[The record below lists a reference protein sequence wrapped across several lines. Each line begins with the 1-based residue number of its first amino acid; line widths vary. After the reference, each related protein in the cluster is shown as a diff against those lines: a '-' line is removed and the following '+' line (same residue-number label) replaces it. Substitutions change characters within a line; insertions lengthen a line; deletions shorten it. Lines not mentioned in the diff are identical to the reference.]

1 MNERIAVMKKNLPST
16 WLAAGLVLL
25 IVLAAAAWWLWLR
38 IPPLPEGLI
47 QANGRIEGDHFIV
60 AGKLPGKVAELL
72 SREGDSVERGRVL
85 ARLDDAQVRAKVDQ
99 ARQAAAALQAQVQAA
114 QTGLEVA
121 RKDLPLAIQTAE
133 ANLAHA
139 RAQRA
144 SASSSAEQAARDAER
159 FRRLAETGTVDRH
172 RYEQMAL
179 ASEVAA
185 NQARSAEEAVRVAER
200 QLAQARLGDER
211 LRAKADEVKALAA
224 QLDQARAGLAE
235 AESVRADLTIAAPAS
250 GIITQRLVNAGEVV
264 AAGSPL
270 FDIVDLD
277 RLYLQVY
284 VPEKDIGKVRLGL
297 PARIYTDAFPDRPLA
312 ATVRYI
318 AAQAQFTPKE
328 VQTPDE
334 RVKLV
339 YEVRLYL
346 DANPEHR
353 ATPGLPA
360 DAVIRWKEDAP
371 WAKPRW

>member
-1 MNERIAVMKKNLPST
+1 M
-16 WLAAGLVLL
+16 
-25 IVLAAAAWWLWLR
+25 LAAAAWWLWLR

-72 SREGDSVERGRVL
+72 SREGDSAEHGRVL

-121 RKDLPLAIQTAE
+121 RKDLLLAIQTA
-133 ANLAHA
+133 
-139 RAQRA
+139 
-144 SASSSAEQAARDAER
+144 
-159 FRRLAETGTVDRH
+159 
-172 RYEQMAL
+172 
-179 ASEVAA
+179 
-185 NQARSAEEAVRVAER
+185 
-200 QLAQARLGDER
+200 
-211 LRAKADEVKALAA
+211 EVKALAA

-284 VPEKDIGKVRLGL
+284 VPACLKFCV
-297 PARIYTDAFPDRPLA
+297 
-312 ATVRYI
+312 
-318 AAQAQFTPKE
+318 
-328 VQTPDE
+328 
-334 RVKLV
+334 
-339 YEVRLYL
+339 
-346 DANPEHR
+346 
-353 ATPGLPA
+353 
-360 DAVIRWKEDAP
+360 
-371 WAKPRW
+371 

>member
-1 MNERIAVMKKNLPST
+1 MKKSFPLV
-16 WLAAGLVLL
+16 WLAGGLLLL
-25 IVLAAAAWWLWLR
+25 IALTIAAWWLWLR
-38 IPPLPEGLI
+38 TPPLPEGLI

-60 AGKLPGKVAELL
+60 AGKVPGKVAELL
-72 SREGDSVERGRVL
+72 TREGDTVERGRVL

-99 ARQAAAALQAQVQAA
+99 ARQAVAALQAQVQAA
-114 QTGLEVA
+114 TTALEVA

-139 RAQRA
+139 RAQLA
-144 SASSSAEQAARDAER
+144 SAHSSAEQAARDAER
-159 FRRLAETGTVDRH
+159 FRKLAETGTVDRH

-185 NQARSAEEAVRVAER
+185 NQARSAEEAARVAER
-200 QLAQARLGDER
+200 QLAQTRLGDER

-235 AESVRADLTIAAPAS
+235 AESLFADLTITAPAS
-250 GIITQRLVNAGEVV
+250 GIVTQRLVNAGEVV

-270 FDIVDLD
+270 FDTVDLD
-277 RLYLQVY
+277 RLYLKVY
-284 VPEKDIGKVRLGL
+284 VPEKDIGKVRLSL
-297 PARIYTDAFPDRPLA
+297 PARIYTDAFPDQPFS

-318 AAQAQFTPKE
+318 ASQAQFTPKE

-360 DAVIRWKEDAP
+360 DAVIRWKEQAP

>member
-1 MNERIAVMKKNLPST
+1 
-16 WLAAGLVLL
+16 
-25 IVLAAAAWWLWLR
+25 
-38 IPPLPEGLI
+38 
-47 QANGRIEGDHFIV
+47 
-60 AGKLPGKVAELL
+60 
-72 SREGDSVERGRVL
+72 
-85 ARLDDAQVRAKVDQ
+85 
-99 ARQAAAALQAQVQAA
+99 
-114 QTGLEVA
+114 
-121 RKDLPLAIQTAE
+121 
-133 ANLAHA
+133 
-139 RAQRA
+139 
-144 SASSSAEQAARDAER
+144 
-159 FRRLAETGTVDRH
+159 
-172 RYEQMAL
+172 MAL

-211 LRAKADEVKALAA
+211 LRAKADEVKARAA

-235 AESVRADLTIAAPAS
+235 AESVRADLTLAAPSS
-250 GIITQRLVNAGEVV
+250 GIITQRLVNVGEVA
-264 AAGSPL
+264 AAGAPL

-297 PARIYTDAFPDRPLA
+297 PARIYTDALPNEPLA

-346 DANPEHR
+346 DANPQHR

-360 DAVIRWKEDAP
+360 DAVIRWQQDAP
-371 WAKPRW
+371 WARPRW

>member
-1 MNERIAVMKKNLPST
+1 MNEKIADMKKLVRST
-16 WLAAGLVLL
+16 WLAAGLLL
-25 IVLAAAAWWLWLR
+25 LCVLAAAAWWLWLR
-38 IPPLPEGLI
+38 TPPLPEGVV

-60 AGKLPGKVAELL
+60 AGKVPGKVTELMA
-72 SREGDSVERGRVL
+72 REGDSVKRGKVL
-85 ARLDDAQVRAKVDQ
+85 ARLDDAQVRARVDQ
-99 ARQAAAALQAQVQAA
+99 ARQA
-114 QTGLEVA
+114 VA

-133 ANLAHA
+133 ANLAHVH
-139 RAQRA
+139 AQRD
-144 SASSSAEQAARDAER
+144 SARSGAKQAARDAER
-159 FRRLAETGTVDRH
+159 FRSLAETGTVDRH
-172 RYEQMAL
+172 RNEQMAL

-200 QLAQARLGDER
+200 QLAQVSLGDER

-250 GIITQRLVNAGEVV
+250 GIVTQRLVNAGEVV
-264 AAGSPL
+264 AAGAPL

-284 VPEKDIGKVRLGL
+284 VPAQVIGKVRLGL
-297 PARIYTDAFPDRPLA
+297 PARVFTDAFPDQPLA
-312 ATVRYI
+312 ATVHYI

-346 DANPEHR
+346 DANPQHR
-353 ATPGLPA
+353 AMPGLPA
-360 DAVIRWKEDAP
+360 DAVIRWKQDAP
-371 WAKPRW
+371 WVSPQW

>member
-1 MNERIAVMKKNLPST
+1 MKKSFPLV
-16 WLAAGLVLL
+16 WLAGGLLLL
-25 IVLAAAAWWLWLR
+25 IALTIAAWWLWLR
-38 IPPLPEGLI
+38 TPPLPEGLI

-60 AGKLPGKVAELL
+60 AGKVPGKVAELL
-72 SREGDSVERGRVL
+72 AREGDKVERGRVL

-99 ARQAAAALQAQVQAA
+99 ARQAVAALQAQMQAA
-114 QTGLEVA
+114 TTALGVA

-139 RAQRA
+139 RAQLA
-144 SASSSAEQAARDAER
+144 SAHSSAEQAARDAER
-159 FRRLAETGTVDRH
+159 FRKLAETGTVDRH

-185 NQARSAEEAVRVAER
+185 NQARSAQEAVRVAER
-200 QLAQARLGDER
+200 QLAQTRLGGER
-211 LRAKADEVKALAA
+211 LRAKADEVEALAA
-224 QLDQARAGLAE
+224 QFNQARAGLSE
-235 AESVRADLTIAAPAS
+235 AESLLADLAITAPAS
-250 GIITQRLVNAGEVV
+250 GIVTQRLVNAGEVV

-270 FDIVDLD
+270 FDTVDLD
-277 RLYLQVY
+277 RLYLKVY

-297 PARIYTDAFPDRPLA
+297 PARIYTDAFPDQPFS

-318 AAQAQFTPKE
+318 ASQAQFTPKE

-360 DAVIRWKEDAP
+360 DAVIRWKEEAP

>member
-1 MNERIAVMKKNLPST
+1 M
-16 WLAAGLVLL
+16 
-25 IVLAAAAWWLWLR
+25 LAAAAWWLWLR

-72 SREGDSVERGRVL
+72 SREGDSAEHGRVL

-121 RKDLPLAIQTAE
+121 RKDLLLAIQTA
-133 ANLAHA
+133 
-139 RAQRA
+139 
-144 SASSSAEQAARDAER
+144 
-159 FRRLAETGTVDRH
+159 
-172 RYEQMAL
+172 
-179 ASEVAA
+179 
-185 NQARSAEEAVRVAER
+185 
-200 QLAQARLGDER
+200 
-211 LRAKADEVKALAA
+211 EVKALAA

-270 FDIVDLD
+270 FDIVDHD

-284 VPEKDIGKVRLGL
+284 VPGKDIGKVRLGL
-297 PARIYTDAFPDRPLA
+297 PARIYNDAFPDRPLA

>member
-1 MNERIAVMKKNLPST
+1 MNISIR
-16 WLAAGLVLL
+16 LAGMVAALILALGGLAG
-25 IVLAAAAWWLWLR
+25 WLWLR
-38 IPPLPEGLI
+38 AAPLPPGLI

-60 AGKLPGKVAELL
+60 AAKVPGKVAQLL
-72 SREGDSVERGRVL
+72 AREGDSVTQGAVVV
-85 ARLDDAQVRAKVDQ
+85 RLDDAQVRARVEQ
-99 ARQAAAALQAQVQAA
+99 ARQAVAALQAQLQAA

-121 RKDLPLAIQTAE
+121 HKDLPLAIQTAE

-139 RAQRA
+139 RAQLA
-144 SASSSAEQAARDAER
+144 STRSSAEQAARDAER
-159 FRRLAETGTVDRH
+159 YRRLVAQGAVDRW
-172 RYEQMAL
+172 RAEQAVL
-179 ASEVAA
+179 AGQVAG
-185 NQARSAEEAVRVAER
+185 NQLRSAQEAVRVAER
-200 QLAQARLGDER
+200 QLAQARLGYER
-211 LRAKADEVKALAA
+211 LRAQADQVRALAA
-224 QLDQARAGLAE
+224 QLDQARAALSE
-235 AESVRADLTIAAPAS
+235 AESVLGDLTLAAPAA
-250 GIITQRLVNAGEVV
+250 GIVTQRLVNVGEVV
-264 AAGSPL
+264 TAGAPL
-270 FDIVDLD
+270 LDIVDLD
-277 RLYLQVY
+277 RLYLQIY

-297 PARIYTDAFPDRPLA
+297 SARVYTDALPDRPFS

-360 DAVIRWKEDAP
+360 DAVIRWQEDAP

>member
-1 MNERIAVMKKNLPST
+1 MNERIADRKKLFPST
-16 WLAAGLVLL
+16 WLAAGLLLL

-38 IPPLPEGLI
+38 APSLPEGLV

-60 AGKLPGKVAELL
+60 AGKVPGKVAELL
-72 SREGDSVERGRVL
+72 AREGDSVGRGKVL
-85 ARLDDAQVRAKVDQ
+85 ARLDDAQVRARVDQ
-99 ARQAAAALQAQVQAA
+99 ARQAAAAMEAQVRAA
-114 QTGLEVA
+114 TTALEVA

-133 ANLAHA
+133 ANLAHV
-139 RAQRA
+139 RAQWA
-144 SASSSAEQAARDAER
+144 SARSSAEQAARDAER

-224 QLDQARAGLAE
+224 QLNRARAGLAE

-250 GIITQRLVNAGEVV
+250 GIVTQRLVNAGEVV

-284 VPEKDIGKVRLGL
+284 VPEQAIGKVRLGL
-297 PARIYTDAFPDRPLA
+297 PARVFTDAFPDRPLA
-312 ATVRYI
+312 ATVHYI

-346 DANPEHR
+346 DANPQHR
-353 ATPGLPA
+353 AMPGLPA
-360 DAVIRWKEDAP
+360 DAVIRWKQDAP
-371 WAKPRW
+371 WARPRW